1 MKIHIGAS
9 AETPTADGS
18 GAQNLTVHMASADL
32 LIQKN
37 PNLSQQTSDPNK
49 DAVKTEKESSQVY
62 TETTDNHTE
71 AYRMCSGS
79 QQGRTGVDGDGGGG
93 SI

>member
-1 MKIHIGAS
+1 MVVRL
-9 AETPTADGS
+9 AE
-18 GAQNLTVHMASADL
+18 MANEREREREL
-32 LIQKN
+32 
-37 PNLSQQTSDPNK
+37 
-49 DAVKTEKESSQVY
+49 VSSQVY
-62 TETTDNHTE
+62 TKTTDNHTE